1 MRPFEYHVP
10 TRLLVGSG
18 QLEALSSLVPGGKK
32 ILCIYAGASAQASGA
47 LDAVRAALSGREYIE
62 HFGVR
67 ANPTI
72 EDADPITE
80 SARSFGAEFILAV
93 GGGSV
98 IDLAKFVAA
107 TVRAEEDSFTLLTRG
122 KKPESPL
129 PVGAVVT
136 RAGTGSESNGIAAM
150 SSARTAQKLVY
161 IHPGTVPRFA
171 ILDPALLRSL
181 PRPALARGIADAFVH
196 VLEQTATYPTEDI
209 VQQHLAEALLKSLLS
224 VGEEL
229 IRDQVKDSTLTNFL
243 WASSLAQGGLVS
255 TGTPEDWAT
264 HFIGHELTALLG
276 IEHADTLTYVLPVVY
291 QARFEKKKERLAQ
304 LGARVFELQG
314 EPEEVAQLTLARI
327 VSFFRDLGL
336 PTKLHELSL
345 TDAQIQR
352 IVAGLKSARRLRL
365 GERLDLGLPEI
376 EALLRAASRG

>member
-1 MRPFEYHVP
+1 MRPFEYHAP
-10 TRLLVGSG
+10 TRLLVGAG
-18 QLEALSSLVPGGKK
+18 QLEALSSLVPQGKK
-32 ILCIYAGASAQASGA
+32 ILCIYAGASAQTSGA
-47 LDAVRAALSGREYIE
+47 LDAVRVALSGREYLE
-62 HFGVR
+62 HFGVP
-67 ANPTI
+67 ANPAI

-80 SARSFGAEFILAV
+80 SARSFGAEFILAI

-107 TVRAEEDSFTLLTRG
+107 AARAEEDSITLLTRG
-122 KKPESPL
+122 KKPSDPL

-150 SSARTAQKLVY
+150 SCARTAQKLVY
-161 IHPGTVPRFA
+161 MHPGTVPRFA
-171 ILDPALLRSL
+171 VLDPALLRSL
-181 PRPALARGIADAFVH
+181 PRNALARGVADAFVH
-196 VLEQTATYPTEDI
+196 VLEQTATYPTGSI
-209 VQQHLAEALLKSLLS
+209 VQEHLAESLLKSLLS

-229 IRDQVKDSTLTNFL
+229 SREEISDRTLTNFL
-243 WASSLAQGGLVS
+243 WASSLAQGGLIA

-276 IEHADTLTYVLPVVY
+276 IEHADTLTYLLPLVY

-304 LGARVFELQG
+304 IGARIFGLQG
-314 EPEEVAQLTLARI
+314 EQEEVARLTLGCI
-327 VSFFRDLGL
+327 VSFFRSLGL
-336 PTKLHELSL
+336 PTELRELSL

-365 GERLDLGLPEI
+365 GERLDLGLPEV
-376 EALLRAASRG
+376 EAMLRAASAS